1 MGDTFQG
8 PGASDPTAVIRRH
21 LLGEDG
27 QARVEY
33 GFVIAVLATVAILM
47 LTIMDRS
54 VQDIADAIRLLF

>member
-1 MGDTFQG
+1 MGDTFRG
-8 PGASDPTAVIRRH
+8 PGASDQATVSH
-21 LLGEDG
+21 LQGEDG

-54 VQDIADAIRLLF
+54 IQDIAEAIRLLF